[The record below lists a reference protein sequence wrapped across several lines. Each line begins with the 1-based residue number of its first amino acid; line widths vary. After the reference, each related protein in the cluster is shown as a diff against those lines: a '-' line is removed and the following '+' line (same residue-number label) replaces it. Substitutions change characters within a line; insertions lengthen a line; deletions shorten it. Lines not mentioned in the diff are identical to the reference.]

1 MLMYGRNHHNIVIII
16 QLKIKKKKKLVR
28 VWKTGGGEE
37 ERD

>member
-16 QLKIKKKKKLVR
+16 QLKIKKKKLVR